1 MNSVSN
7 TVLNI
12 SLITLVYGVIYAN
25 LDKRH
30 FNFKSII
37 DPYYFSFTTVS
48 SVGYGDITPQTDKA
62 KLLVMTQQILMI
74 SEVVETMQIFNV

>member
-1 MNSVSN
+1 MKSV
-7 TVLNI
+7 TKAVLNI
-12 SLITLVYGVIYAN
+12 SLITLVYGIIYAN
-25 LDKRH
+25 LDKKH

-74 SEVVETMQIFNV
+74 SEVVETLKIFNV